1 MASTMASRESD
12 GVAPAVSVRR
22 RPRSL
27 GWYAAVAAG
36 VIFLVFGAGGGV
48 TVFLIRRG
56 GGPGSAAR
64 GAGALLLLLAL
75 AGATLG
81 GLFLWLRTR
90 LAGDLGRLVRL
101 VERADP
107 EGGEPTALSPLRV
120 AEYERL
126 RLAVHE
132 FFPRLRASRARQEEV
147 EETLGYVVE
156 HAGDAILVLDR
167 EHRILSWS
175 PGGEEIFGF
184 APREMT
190 GAPYAIFTPGGEEE
204 AELVAPLAPGAR
216 VRDFRTRRLRSDGRQ
231 LDVSITRSRV
241 PVPAGGED
249 RFVEIVRD
257 VSATRRLEEDLLRS
271 EKMAAVGKISSKVV
285 HEIRNPLA
293 SIILNVDLLRE
304 SLDEPGSV
312 PEAETR
318 ETLDVIKREVRRLS
332 QITEEYLQFSRLP
345 RAAFRSERVNDIV
358 VELADFVRPLIA
370 RKGVQLVLTLDEADP
385 EAICD
390 ATLLRQALLN
400 LLRNAVD
407 AVDEDTGRIQVS
419 TRALDDGEA
428 DPAGGRSVEISVEDD
443 GCGIPEELRE
453 RIFEPFFTTKRD
465 GTGLGLALVRRAVEE
480 HGGQIR
486 CVSLPGK
493 GTAFRVRIG
502 RASAG
507 HLPPGPRD
515 LQTPGRQEV

>member
-1 MASTMASRESD
+1 
-12 GVAPAVSVRR
+12 VSPRDYS
-22 RPRSL
+22 RSL
-27 GWYAAVAAG
+27 NWYAAVVAVG
-36 VIFLVFGAGGGV
+36 VFVVLLSGGGV
-48 TVFLIRRG
+48 IV
-56 GGPGSAAR
+56 
-64 GAGALLLLLAL
+64 LLLLR
-75 AGATLG
+75 AGGKWSATQGIEVLLLLFGLTGAALG
-81 GLFLWLRTR
+81 GLFLWLRRR
-90 LAGDLGRLVRL
+90 LVDDLARLVRL

-107 EGGEPTALSPLRV
+107 EGDEPAALSPLRV

-126 RLAVHE
+126 RLAVHG

-147 EETLGYVVE
+147 EDTLDYVLE

-167 EHRILSWS
+167 DHRILSWN

-184 APREMT
+184 TAREMT
-190 GAPYAIFTPGGEEE
+190 GARYAVFTPDGDEEP
-204 AELVAPLAPGAR
+204 ELAAPLAPGAR
-216 VRDFRTRRLRSDGRQ
+216 VRDFRTRRRRSDGRL

-241 PVPAGGED
+241 PMPAGGED

-257 VSATRRLEEDLLRS
+257 VSATRRLEEDLLLS

-293 SIILNVDLLRE
+293 SINLNVDLLRE
-304 SLDEPGSV
+304 SLDGPGAA
-312 PEAETR
+312 PDTETR
-318 ETLDVIKREVRRLS
+318 EILGVIKREVRRLS

-345 RAAFRSERVNDIV
+345 RAAFRPERVNDIV
-358 VELADFVRPLIA
+358 IELADFVRPLIA

-385 EAICD
+385 EAVCD

-407 AVDEDTGRIQVS
+407 AVEEGTGRIQVS
-419 TRALDDGEA
+419 TRTLNEEKA
-428 DPAGGRSVEISVEDD
+428 DPSAGRSVEISVEDD
-443 GCGIPEELRE
+443 GCGIAEELRE

-480 HGGQIR
+480 HGGEIR
-486 CVSLPGK
+486 CVSQPGK

-502 RASAG
+502 RAPAG
-507 HLPPGPRD
+507 YRPK
-515 LQTPGRQEV
+515 E

>member
-1 MASTMASRESD
+1 MTGSKVT
-12 GVAPAVSVRR
+12 VSARR
-22 RPRSL
+22 RSRPL
-27 GWYAAVAAG
+27 GWYAAVTAVG
-36 VIFLVFGAGGGV
+36 VFVVLISGGGV
-48 TVFLIRRG
+48 IVLLLLRAG
-56 GGPGSAAR
+56 GTWSATQ
-64 GAGALLLLLAL
+64 GTGALLLLFGLM
-75 AGATLG
+75 GAAFG
-81 GLFLWLRTR
+81 GLFLWLRRR
-90 LAGDLGRLVRL
+90 LVDDLDRLVRL

-107 EGGEPTALSPLRV
+107 EGGGPAALSPMRV
-120 AEYERL
+120 AEFERL
-126 RLAVHE
+126 RLAMHG

-147 EETLGYVVE
+147 EETLDYVLE

-167 EHRILSWS
+167 DHRILSWN

-184 APREMT
+184 TPGEMT
-190 GAPYAIFTPGGEEE
+190 GGLYTVFTPTLEEE
-204 AELVAPLAPGAR
+204 AELTAPLAPGAR
-216 VRDFRTRRLRSDGRQ
+216 VRDFRTRRRRSDGRL

-249 RFVEIVRD
+249 RFVEIIRD

-293 SIILNVDLLRE
+293 SINLNVDLLRE
-304 SLDEPGSV
+304 SLDDPGSA

-318 ETLDVIKREVRRLS
+318 EILGVIKREVRRLS

-345 RAAFRSERVNDIV
+345 RAAFRPERVNDIV

-407 AVDEDTGRIQVS
+407 AVEEGTGRIQVA
-419 TRALDDGEA
+419 TRALEDEEA
-428 DPAGGRSVEISVEDD
+428 DPVTGRSVEISVEDD
-443 GCGIPEELRE
+443 GCGIAEELRE

-480 HGGQIR
+480 HGGETR

-493 GTAFRVRIG
+493 GTAFHVRIG
-502 RASAG
+502 RAPAG
-507 HLPPGPRD
+507 YRPLGPKDRQGPGP
-515 LQTPGRQEV
+515 

>member
-1 MASTMASRESD
+1 
-12 GVAPAVSVRR
+12 VSARGR
-22 RPRSL
+22 SRSL

-36 VIFLVFGAGGGV
+36 AVFIVLSAGGSAII
-48 TVFLIRRG
+48 LILPRAG
-56 GGPGSAAR
+56 GSWFATHGIE
-64 GAGALLLLLAL
+64 ALLLLLAL
-75 AGATLG
+75 IGATLG
-81 GLFLWLRTR
+81 GLFFWLHR
-90 LAGDLGRLVRL
+90 RLVDDLELLVHL
-101 VERADP
+101 VERASP
-107 EGGEPTALSPLRV
+107 ELGEPAVHSPLHV

-132 FFPRLRASRARQEEV
+132 FFPRLLASRARQEEV
-147 EETLGYVVE
+147 EETLGYVLE
-156 HAGDAILVLDR
+156 HAGDGILVLDR
-167 EHRILSWS
+167 AHRILSWN

-184 APREMT
+184 TSGEMT
-190 GAPYAIFTPGGEEE
+190 GAPYAVLTPTGEEE
-204 AELVAPLAPGAR
+204 AELAAPLAPGAR
-216 VRDFRTRRLRSDGRQ
+216 VRDFRTRRLRSDGRL

-293 SIILNVDLLRE
+293 VINLNVDLLRE
-304 SLDEPGSV
+304 SLGDPGST
-312 PEAETR
+312 PDAETG
-318 ETLDVIKREVRRLS
+318 EILGVIKREVRRLS

-345 RAAFRSERVNDIV
+345 RAAFRPERVNDIV

-407 AVDEDTGRIQVS
+407 AVDEGTGRIQVA
-419 TRALDDGEA
+419 TRALEDEEA
-428 DPAGGRSVEISVEDD
+428 DPVTGRSVEISVEDD
-443 GCGIPEELRE
+443 GCGIAEELRE
-453 RIFEPFFTTKRD
+453 QIFEPFFTTKRD
-465 GTGLGLALVRRAVEE
+465 GTGLGLALVQRAVEE
-480 HGGQIR
+480 HGGETR

-493 GTAFRVRIG
+493 GTAFHVRIG
-502 RASAG
+502 RAPAG
-507 HLPPGPRD
+507 YRPMGPNGPRM
-515 LQTPGRQEV
+515 PGR

>member
-1 MASTMASRESD
+1 MRARGRSR
-12 GVAPAVSVRR
+12 P
-22 RPRSL
+22 L
-27 GWYAAVAAG
+27 GWYAAVAAVG
-36 VIFLVFGAGGGV
+36 VFVVLIGGGGV
-48 TVFLIRRG
+48 IVLLLLRAGGIRSATRG
-56 GGPGSAAR
+56 T
-64 GAGALLLLLAL
+64 GALLLLFGLT
-75 AGATLG
+75 GAALG
-81 GLFLWLRTR
+81 GLFLWLRR
-90 LAGDLGRLVRL
+90 RLVDDLDRLVGL
-101 VERADP
+101 VERTDP
-107 EGGEPTALSPLRV
+107 EGGEPAALSPLRV

-126 RLAVHE
+126 RLAVHG

-147 EETLGYVVE
+147 EETLDYVLE

-167 EHRILSWS
+167 DHRILSWN

-184 APREMT
+184 TPGEMT
-190 GAPYAIFTPGGEEE
+190 GALYTVFTPTLEEE
-204 AELVAPLAPGAR
+204 TELTAPLAPGAR
-216 VRDFRTRRLRSDGRQ
+216 VRDFRTRRRRSDGRL
-231 LDVSITRSRV
+231 LDVSITRSSV

-249 RFVEIVRD
+249 RFVEIIRD

-293 SIILNVDLLRE
+293 SINLNVDLLGE
-304 SLDEPGSV
+304 LLDDPGAT

-318 ETLDVIKREVRRLS
+318 EILGVIKREVRRLS

-345 RAAFRSERVNDIV
+345 RASFRPERLNDIV
-358 VELADFVRPLIA
+358 VELADLVRPLIA

-407 AVDEDTGRIQVS
+407 AVDEGTGRIQVA
-419 TRALDDGEA
+419 TRAIAGEET
-428 DPAGGRSVEISVEDD
+428 DPATVTGRSVEISVEDD
-443 GCGIPEELRE
+443 GCGIADELRD

-465 GTGLGLALVRRAVEE
+465 GTGLGLALVQRAVEE
-480 HGGQIR
+480 HGGEIR

-493 GTAFRVRIG
+493 GTAFRVRISCVVPP
-502 RASAG
+502 ASA
-507 HLPPGPRD
+507 LASSAVRPGPTQP
-515 LQTPGRQEV
+515 LAAPGA